1 MIYKNKKLQ
10 SFLIFSISGQFK
22 PYRFQNE
29 RLGFLNLVQLQ
40 FVLRRFEVFRQL
52 LCVMQYPTFLT
63 ATDELGLDDGVNAVS
78 VATVDSVKNSFS
90 EDKDKQEDKSNKD
103 EFTIASVYNENRQAR
118 GDVGKVREDD
128 SKTNKLNNAG
138 DLDAK
143 ENDKLVKEVSKELS
157 GAEAALYNDEN
168 TDAKKQN
175 YKGMYDGEENKVYV
189 NIDKTDITD
198 AGEYVNLVYHE
209 NRHAQKT
216 QEGIEN
222 TADQEELVTHYGDRT
237 EKLWEDANR
246 REGKTTGGTTQK
258 TISEWRQE
266 NNANYPSV
274 FKNSEASEV
283 DNEQPASLKTII
295 DGNSKDLESKTVF
308 DPKPEDAKGEIFMI
322 KTRNK
327 VIKSALPG
335 ATDAFKTDDVSV
347 LYVEG
352 NKAYGI
358 KGAYIDTNDPRGRD
372 IHGGGSGLAEPF
384 IDYQGWVPTKGCTRG
399 QNKDILQLGD
409 KIKEFKKQFPK
420 VKIPYERI
428 YAE

>member
-1 MIYKNKKLQ
+1 MAYINKNLQ
-10 SFLIFSISGQFK
+10 IFLILYILGYFK
-22 PYRFQNE
+22 LYRFQNE
-29 RLGFLNLVQLQ
+29 TPGFLNLVQLQ
-40 FVLRRFEVFRQL
+40 FVLRRFEVLRQL
-52 LCVMQYPTFLT
+52 LCVMQYRVSLA
-63 ATDELGLDDGVNAVS
+63 ATDELGLDNGVNAVS
-78 VATVDSVKNSFS
+78 VATVDSVKNSLS

-157 GAEAALYNDEN
+157 GAKAALYNDEN

-189 NIDKTDITD
+189 NTDKTDITD

-222 TADQEELVTHYGDRT
+222 TADQEELVTHYGDRA

-274 FKNSEASEV
+274 FKNSEASKV
-283 DNEQPASLKTII
+283 DNEQPFEFGKKDINNTFGLLKWVPITT
-295 DGNSKDLESKTVF
+295 NT
-308 DPKPEDAKGEIFMI
+308 
-322 KTRNK
+322 
-327 VIKSALPG
+327 
-335 ATDAFKTDDVSV
+335 KTDDY
-347 LYVEG
+347 LNVET
-352 NKAYGI
+352 KHE
-358 KGAYIDTNDPRGRD
+358 
-372 IHGGGSGLAEPF
+372 HGFYEDGSGDNIGFGEEDGKMDKETREGYTFDGKHYDDDIMRQAEKNL
-384 IDYQGWVPTKGCTRG
+384 DERG
-399 QNKDILQLGD
+399 ELDKSKYSLVGNNCQDFADKLREEYK
-409 KIKEFKKQFPK
+409 KIKQNQE
-420 VKIPYERI
+420 E
-428 YAE
+428 

>member
-1 MIYKNKKLQ
+1 
-10 SFLIFSISGQFK
+10 
-22 PYRFQNE
+22 
-29 RLGFLNLVQLQ
+29 
-40 FVLRRFEVFRQL
+40 
-52 LCVMQYPTFLT
+52 MQYPTFLT

-78 VATVDSVKNSFS
+78 VATVDSIKNSLS

-103 EFTIASVYNENRQAR
+103 EFTIVSVYNENRQAR

-157 GAEAALYNDEN
+157 GAKAALYNDED

-189 NIDKTDITD
+189 NTDKTDITD

-222 TADQEELVTHYGDRT
+222 TADQEELVTHYGDRA

-274 FKNSEASEV
+274 FKNSEASQVE
-283 DNEQPASLKTII
+283 NEQPLPAIYHLIIPDKAKDIEDELEKMEKSLHYTEREKLNANTPSTKEEMEKNNEGFVLQSEARSIYHKQGQGNQYNLKYQHP
-295 DGNSKDLESKTVF
+295 DGREVVF
-308 DPKPEDAKGEIFMI
+308 DKNGK
-322 KTRNK
+322 K
-327 VIKSALPG
+327 VINPLNKGTYNVGRNDIEHILF
-335 ATDAFKTDDVSV
+335 DAWPYIKYGNAPDDPSTVADRV
-347 LYVEG
+347 KLTVKGILY
-352 NKAYGI
+352 
-358 KGAYIDTNDPRGRD
+358 
-372 IHGGGSGLAEPF
+372 
-384 IDYQGWVPTKGCTRG
+384 
-399 QNKDILQLGD
+399 
-409 KIKEFKKQFPK
+409 KK
-420 VKIPYERI
+420 
-428 YAE
+428 